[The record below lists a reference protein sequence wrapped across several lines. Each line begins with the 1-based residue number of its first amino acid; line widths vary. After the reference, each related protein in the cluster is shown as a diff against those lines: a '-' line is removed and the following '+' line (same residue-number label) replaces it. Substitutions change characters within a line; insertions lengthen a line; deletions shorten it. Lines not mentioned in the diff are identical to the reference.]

1 MTTHIYKCEK
11 CEYETKK
18 NGNLKTHLWQV
29 HDIGNGKIFK
39 CEQKDCEYETKQNGH
54 LKTHL
59 ENVHDIGNKV
69 CNYCFGNCFKRK
81 VYKDKNSGRVMIC
94 NKCYKK
100 ITGYTCRAEDL
111 FMSEIGR

>member
-39 CEQKDCEYETKQNGH
+39 CEQKDCEYETKANGS

-59 ENVHDIGNKV
+59 WEVHDIGKGKIFK
-69 CNYCFGNCFKRK
+69 CEQENCE
-81 VYKDKNSGRVMIC
+81 YENANGR
-94 NKCYKK
+94 
-100 ITGYTCRAEDL
+100 
-111 FMSEIGR
+111 